1 MLKQNAILCRVVYMD
16 ALWNILLTAGLGIA
30 GFVLRFMWTELQR
43 VQILLNRT
51 REEIARECVTWE
63 RLDRE
68 RK

>member
-1 MLKQNAILCRVVYMD
+1 MD

-30 GFVLRFMWTELQR
+30 GFVLRFMWSELQR

-51 REEIARECVTWE
+51 REEIARDCVTWE

>member
-1 MLKQNAILCRVVYMD
+1 MD

-30 GFVLRFMWTELQR
+30 AFILRFMWTELQR